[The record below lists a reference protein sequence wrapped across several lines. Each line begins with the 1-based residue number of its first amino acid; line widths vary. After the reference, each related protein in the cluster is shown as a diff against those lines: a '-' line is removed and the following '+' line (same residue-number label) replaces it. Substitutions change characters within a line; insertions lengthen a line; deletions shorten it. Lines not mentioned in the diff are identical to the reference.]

1 MSDVVEKGNVSSL
14 LNEDKNTAVD
24 RTIVSP
30 AYFLSLTI
38 ENFRCFKPP
47 QTLDLSNGEGQP
59 ARWTLILGENGVGK
73 TSLLQLL
80 ALMQP
85 EEDRF
90 AVFEPDFEPEKQV
103 ECIPKIFENAHKLN
117 VFREQGIAFSEKRLY
132 EEGLSKVDCSISSG
146 WTFNSPN
153 AMKLIEYGATFNQT
167 GGSCS
172 SVYSDL
178 KALICYGYGANRR
191 MGTTSLSDSRN
202 VDSSASLFADTV
214 ELMNAEEWLLHADY
228 AVSRAKG
235 SESKRAANQYNRV
248 KKILTELL
256 PDVND
261 LRISESASL
270 RMGPHVQAQT
280 PYGWVPIQSLSL
292 GYRTLLTWMVD
303 LAARLFERY
312 PHSKNPLAEP
322 AVVLVDEIDLHLHPQ
337 WQRKLIQFLSD
348 TFPNTQFIATAHS
361 PLVVQAASDANL
373 VLLQREGDHVV
384 INNDVETI
392 EGWRADQILTSDLF
406 GLDSARPPQLDAAL
420 RERERLLSKSR
431 LTRTDKKR
439 IEELERQIGSM
450 PTGETPQDIKA
461 MDIIRRAAS
470 LIEQNGRFK

>member
-1 MSDVVEKGNVSSL
+1 MSDVVGKGNVSAL

-30 AYFLSLTI
+30 AYFLSLTV
-38 ENFRCFKPP
+38 ENFRCFKPT
-47 QTLDLSNGEGQP
+47 QTLDLSDGERQP

-85 EEDRF
+85 EEARY
-90 AVFEPDFEPEKQV
+90 ASYAPNNQV
-103 ECIPKIFENAHKLN
+103 NYVPKIFENAHKLDL
-117 VFREQGIAFSEKRLY
+117 FREKDIVISQKRMY
-132 EEGLSKVDCSISSG
+132 EEGLSKTNCSISSG
-146 WTFNSPN
+146 WTFNGPTTMN
-153 AMKLIEYGATFNQT
+153 LVEYEATFNQT
-167 GGSCS
+167 GWFCS
-172 SVYSDL
+172 SVYSEPQ
-178 KALICYGYGANRR
+178 ALVCYGYGASRR
-191 MGTTSLSDSRN
+191 MGTTSLSDLRN
-202 VDSSASLFADTV
+202 EDSSASLFADTV
-214 ELMNAEEWLLHADY
+214 ELMNAEEWLLQADY

-235 SESKRAANQYNRV
+235 AESKRAENQYNRV

-256 PDVND
+256 PDVDD
-261 LRISESASL
+261 LRISASASL

-431 LTRTDKKR
+431 LTKTDKKR

-470 LIEQNGRFK
+470 LLEQNGRFK

>member
-1 MSDVVEKGNVSSL
+1 MLDEAEKDNVSVST
-14 LNEDKNTAVD
+14 NGDRNTFGD

-30 AYFLSLTI
+30 AYFHSITV
-38 ENFRCFKPP
+38 ENFRCFKPL
-47 QTLDLSNGEGQP
+47 QTLDLSNSNGQP

-85 EEDRF
+85 EESRYASYD
-90 AVFEPDFEPEKQV
+90 PNNQV
-103 ECIPKIFENAHKLN
+103 ECVPKMLENAHKLN
-117 VFREQGIAFSEKRLY
+117 WFSEQGAIPRDIKSYK
-132 EEGLSKVDCSISSG
+132 EGLAKVNCSISSG
-146 WTFNSPN
+146 WAFNNLSSIN
-153 AMKLIEYGATFNQT
+153 LIEYAAFFNQT
-167 GGSCS
+167 GGSYS
-172 SVYSDL
+172 SVISDPQ
-178 KALICYGYGANRR
+178 ALICYGYGANRR
-191 MGTTSLSDSRN
+191 MGTTSLTDSLDA
-202 VDSSASLFADTV
+202 DSSASLFSDTV
-214 ELMNAEEWLLHADY
+214 ELMNAEEWLLQADY
-228 AVSRAKG
+228 AVSRTKG
-235 SESKRAANQYNRV
+235 AESKRAENQYNRV

-256 PDVND
+256 PDVED

-270 RMGPHVQAQT
+270 RLGPHVQAKT

-312 PHSKNPLAEP
+312 PNSKNPLAEP
-322 AVVLVDEIDLHLHPQ
+322 AVVLVDEIDLHLHPK

-361 PLVVQAASDANL
+361 PLVVQAASDANI

-384 INNDVETI
+384 INNDVNTI

-420 RERERLLSKSR
+420 QERERLLAKSR
-431 LTRTDKKR
+431 LTKTNKKR

-470 LIEQNGRFK
+470 LLEQNGRFK